1 MEFEKPRG
9 KEKPPSLLVN
19 AEEFISVKGFKALGN
34 QLTDKKIKKIVLK
47 EALVYEAPQ
56 PEELHDIEV
65 KGEEAIT
72 PDSENSQ
79 ISLDL

>member
-1 MEFEKPRG
+1 M
-9 KEKPPSLLVN
+9 
-19 AEEFISVKGFKALGN
+19 
-34 QLTDKKIKKIVLK
+34 LK